1 MVTRKRICGCVV
13 MWIGLSVEW
22 LLWLYCVRRDAHV
35 WLLLHDMRTLFRD
48 CERGEIV
55 QSLVPIMVLLVL
67 CIGMAVR
74 KHAIYV
80 NVSITFLKSTR
91 QLRLC
96 WLKLLHKHILG
107 GALTVLA
114 VACASCGFF
123 IVQYREIE
131 NRHQYLDEPMVIHA
145 MGKIDEN
152 AYTNSLEAF
161 EMHYANGQRVFETD
175 FSVTSDGKLV
185 GRHDWGAGWQ
195 EGIDENHIP
204 TESEFL
210 EKPIYGKYTPL
221 SIENIIELM
230 KTRDDVVI
238 VTDSKDSDFD
248 AVRDEITL
256 LVDTAKAMEAEE
268 VLQRFAI
275 QIYTPEMYEA
285 VSGVYD
291 FKNIIFTLYQIWNG
305 DEESFVEFCRFCKSK
320 GIRTLTADATRVMQN
335 PQLGIIVKE
344 YELELYVHTVNEQEE
359 AVRLSSLGVDGIYTD
374 DEKVFA
380 GNIFERRWRR

>member
-1 MVTRKRICGCVV
+1 
-13 MWIGLSVEW
+13 
-22 LLWLYCVRRDAHV
+22 
-35 WLLLHDMRTLFRD
+35 
-48 CERGEIV
+48 
-55 QSLVPIMVLLVL
+55 
-67 CIGMAVR
+67 
-74 KHAIYV
+74 
-80 NVSITFLKSTR
+80 
-91 QLRLC
+91 
-96 WLKLLHKHILG
+96 
-107 GALTVLA
+107 
-114 VACASCGFF
+114 
-123 IVQYREIE
+123 
-131 NRHQYLDEPMVIHA
+131 MVIHA
-145 MGKIDEN
+145 MGKIDEY
-152 AYTNSLEAF
+152 AYTNSFEAF

-175 FSVTSDGKLV
+175 FGVTSDGKLV

-268 VLQRFAI
+268 VLQRFTI

-291 FKNIIFTLYQIWNG
+291 FNHIIFTLYQIWNG
-305 DEESFVEFCRFCKSK
+305 DEASFVRFCRFCKSE
-320 GIRTLTADATRVMQN
+320 GIRTLTVDAARVIKN
-335 PQLGIIVKE
+335 PNLVAIAKE
-344 YELELYVHTVNEQEE
+344 YELEIYVHTVNEQEE
-359 AVRLSSLGVDGIYTD
+359 AVRLSELGVDGIYTD
-374 DEKVFA
+374 DERMFT
-380 GNIFERRWRR
+380 GNIFER